1 MRCDLHTPQ
10 QTIST
15 DFLTR
20 LSRINIQFAQLA
32 CLTDPQEPAHQRTL
46 PLSAILVYLSSHEET
61 KLTIVDTPD
70 SPSLETL
77 CDFLADHADQ
87 WRTTADWPADSLA
100 ACAQAGV
107 YRWFMPQSAGGLG
120 WNDVDQT
127 RGYLRLAAADL
138 TTTFIITQFI
148 GACRRIAGSE
158 HRQAADRWLLR
169 LISGDAFATVGI
181 SHLTTSRRHLG
192 KPVLQAIPIN
202 DSLDRFR
209 LSGFAPWVTGA
220 AHADVLVLAATM
232 ADGRELLAAV
242 PTDLPGVE
250 CGGGADL
257 VALSASCTD
266 QVTLRDVEIDAE
278 HLIAG
283 PVNEVMKSGVGA
295 GTGGLQTSTLAA
307 GLARAAVD
315 YLRAEATKRNDLSL
329 VAKTMDSQVDDLQQR
344 LLQAA
349 AGQACDASEIR
360 GEANRLV
367 MRTTQ
372 AAMTAAKGAGY
383 VQGHPVGRWCREAL
397 FFLVWSCPQ
406 PVASAQMCELAGIA
420 V

>member
-1 MRCDLHTPQ
+1 M
-10 QTIST
+10 
-15 DFLTR
+15 
-20 LSRINIQFAQLA
+20 A
-32 CLTDPQEPAHQRTL
+32 
-46 PLSAILVYLSSHEET
+46 
-61 KLTIVDTPD
+61 IVDTPD
-70 SPSLETL
+70 SPAFETL
-77 CDFLADHADQ
+77 CDFLSNHADRWQ
-87 WRTTADWPADSLA
+87 TTSNWPSESLA
-100 ACAQAGV
+100 ACANAGV
-107 YRWFMPQSAGGLG
+107 YRWFLPQTAGGFG

-158 HRQAADRWLLR
+158 NHNPAERWLPR
-169 LISGDAFATVGI
+169 LIAGEAFATVGI

-192 KPVLQAIPIN
+192 KPVLEATPIAQSHN
-202 DSLDRFR
+202 RFR
-209 LSGFAPWVTGA
+209 LSGIAPWVTGA

-250 CGGGADL
+250 CGSGADL

-266 QVTLRDVEIDAE
+266 QVALHDVEINAE

-283 PVNEVMKSGVGA
+283 PIAEVMKSGVGA
-295 GTGGLQTSTLAA
+295 GTGGLQTSTLAV
-307 GLARAAVD
+307 GLARAAID
-315 YLRAEATKRNDLSL
+315 YLKAESIKRNDLSL
-329 VAKTMDSQVDDLQQR
+329 VADTMERQIDELQQR
-344 LLQAA
+344 LLNAA
-349 AGQACDASEIR
+349 AGQVCDASEIR
-360 GEANRLV
+360 GDANRLV

>member
-1 MRCDLHTPQ
+1 MTNQSSKTTKPAQVPQ
-10 QTIST
+10 SSGDKAQ
-15 DFLTR
+15 FLTDDPK
-20 LSRINIQFAQLA
+20 LA
-32 CLTDPQEPAHQRTL
+32 
-46 PLSAILVYLSSHEET
+46 
-61 KLTIVDTPD
+61 TIESPD
-70 SPSLETL
+70 SPSLDSL
-77 CDFLADHADQ
+77 CKLLSSHADR
-87 WRTTADWPADSLA
+87 WKSPSDWPAESLA

-107 YRWFMPQSAGGLG
+107 FRWFMPPSSGGFG
-120 WNDVDQT
+120 WDDSDQT

-148 GACRRIAGSE
+148 GACRRIAGSDNSS
-158 HRQAADRWLLR
+158 AAERWLPS

-192 KPVLQAIPIN
+192 KPVLAATPLD
-202 DSLDRFR
+202 DSLTRFR
-209 LSGFAPWVTGA
+209 LSGIAPWVTGA
-220 AHADVLVLAATM
+220 AHADVLVIAATM
-232 ADGRELLAAV
+232 NDGRELLAAV

-250 CGGGADL
+250 CGGGAEL

-266 QVTLRDVEIDAE
+266 QVALHDVEISAE

-283 PVNEVMKSGVGA
+283 PIHEVMKSGVGA
-295 GTGGLQTSTLAA
+295 GTGGLQTSTLAV
-307 GLARAAVD
+307 GLSRAAVD
-315 YLRAEATKRNDLSL
+315 YLKAEAIKRNDLL
-329 VAKTMDSQVDDLQQR
+329 RVAETMESQVDELQQR

-349 AGQACDASEIR
+349 AGQACDASQIR
-360 GEANRLV
+360 GDANRLV

>member
-1 MRCDLHTPQ
+1 M
-10 QTIST
+10 
-15 DFLTR
+15 
-20 LSRINIQFAQLA
+20 
-32 CLTDPQEPAHQRTL
+32 
-46 PLSAILVYLSSHEET
+46 
-61 KLTIVDTPD
+61 VDTPD

-77 CDFLADHADQ
+77 CDYLSSRADQ
-87 WRTTADWPADSLA
+87 WRTTNDWPREALA
-100 ACAQAGV
+100 ACATAGV

-148 GACRRIAGSE
+148 GACRRIGGSE
-158 HRQAADRWLLR
+158 NRQVADRWLPR

-192 KPVLQAIPIN
+192 KPVLSAITVDQSPV
-202 DSLDRFR
+202 RYR
-209 LSGFAPWVTGA
+209 LTGVAPWVTGG
-220 AHADVLVLAATM
+220 AHADVVVLAATM
-232 ADGRELLAAV
+232 PDGRELLAAV

-266 QVTLRDVEIDAE
+266 QVALHDVEITAE

-295 GTGGLQTSTLAA
+295 GTGGLQTSTLAV
-307 GLARAAVD
+307 GLARAAVN
-315 YLRAEATKRNDLSL
+315 YLKSEAVKRTDLCL
-329 VAKTMDSQVDDLQQR
+329 VAETMQHQADELQQR
-344 LLQAA
+344 LLLAA
-349 AGQACDASEIR
+349 SGQVCDASEIR
-360 GEANRLV
+360 GDANRFV

>member
-1 MRCDLHTPQ
+1 MNPSSETTKPAQSSQSDRQ
-10 QTIST
+10 ES
-15 DFLTR
+15 
-20 LSRINIQFAQLA
+20 QF
-32 CLTDPQEPAHQRTL
+32 
-46 PLSAILVYLSSHEET
+46 S
-61 KLTIVDTPD
+61 PD
-70 SPSLETL
+70 SPSIDAL
-77 CDFLADHADQ
+77 CKFLSTRADQ
-87 WRTTADWPADSLA
+87 WRNPSDWPGESLA
-100 ACAQAGV
+100 ACAKAGV
-107 YRWFMPQSAGGLG
+107 YRWFMPQSDGGLG
-120 WNDVDQT
+120 WNDIDQT

-158 HRQAADRWLLR
+158 NRSAAERWLPS

-181 SHLTTSRRHLG
+181 SHLTTSRRHLA
-192 KPVLQAIPIN
+192 KPVLEATPIG
-202 DSLDRFR
+202 DSLTRFR
-209 LSGFAPWVTGA
+209 LSGVAPWVTGA

-232 ADGRELLAAV
+232 QDGRELLAAV
-242 PTDLPGVE
+242 PTVLPGVE

-266 QVTLRDVEIDAE
+266 QVVLHDVEIEAE
-278 HLIAG
+278 HLVAG
-283 PVNEVMKSGVGA
+283 PIAEVMKSGVGA
-295 GTGGLQTSTLAA
+295 GTGGLQTSTLAV
-307 GLARAAVD
+307 GLSRSAVD
-315 YLRAEATKRNDLSL
+315 YLKAESTKRNDLL
-329 VAKTMDSQVDDLQQR
+329 RVAETMESQVDELQQR

-349 AGQACDASEIR
+349 AGQACDASQIR
-360 GEANRLV
+360 GDANRLV